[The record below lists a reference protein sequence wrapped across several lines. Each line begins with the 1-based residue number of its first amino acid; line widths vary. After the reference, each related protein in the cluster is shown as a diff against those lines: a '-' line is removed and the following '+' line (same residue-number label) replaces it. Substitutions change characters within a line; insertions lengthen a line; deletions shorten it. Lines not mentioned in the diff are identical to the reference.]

1 MSQESLELEHSL
13 RKAVEEAKAELVEKN
28 HELRRARNALQKE
41 LASRTE
47 DLAQLTQELI
57 DSKKD
62 LISTKDE
69 LAAELVAMNRL
80 HELSTALLGQT
91 ELKPLLEEV
100 LNATVALQN
109 ADMGCVQLYNPIT
122 QTLEIVV
129 QRGFRQDF
137 LDCFRG
143 VHDDTTVCGR
153 AMLSRERVIVEDVLT
168 DPGFAPHKAMALAAG
183 YRSVQSTPC
192 SAAAANRWG

>member
-1 MSQESLELEHSL
+1 MAGQTQPNAAEAHATARDWKPRMSQESLELEHSL

-57 DSKKD
+57 DSRKD

-80 HELSTALLGQT
+80 HELSTSASHSDG
-91 ELKPLLEEV
+91 
-100 LNATVALQN
+100 
-109 ADMGCVQLYNPIT
+109 
-122 QTLEIVV
+122 
-129 QRGFRQDF
+129 
-137 LDCFRG
+137 
-143 VHDDTTVCGR
+143 
-153 AMLSRERVIVEDVLT
+153 
-168 DPGFAPHKAMALAAG
+168 
-183 YRSVQSTPC
+183 
-192 SAAAANRWG
+192 AAAAFGRSPQCYHRAAKRRYGLRATLQSHHSGA